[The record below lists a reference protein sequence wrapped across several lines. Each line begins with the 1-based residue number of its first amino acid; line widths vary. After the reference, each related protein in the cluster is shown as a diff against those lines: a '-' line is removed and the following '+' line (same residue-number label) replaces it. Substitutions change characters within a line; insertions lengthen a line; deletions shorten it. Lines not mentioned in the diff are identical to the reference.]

1 MTVDSEV
8 DKYVCVR
15 GLRLHYVDYG
25 GQGDVVLALH
35 GLVQHA
41 RAFDPI
47 APLLVPHVRF
57 LSLDLRGRGESE
69 WGPPE
74 AYRMFEYLKDLRAF
88 LNELGLDRVALIG
101 TSLGGWVAMLYAT
114 AYPKRVTRLVL
125 NDVAMISEAAG
136 LNAVANRPSVARF
149 EFEDSAEAIS
159 WFISDRPG
167 LDRLGADQM
176 RLWVEGFLSRTE
188 TGKWRFKCDPSIV
201 RDAGALAQRLAG
213 ARDGLLG
220 PNQAWE
226 QAKRLTM
233 PVLLL
238 RGELSSVVS
247 PAIAKQLT
255 SVLPSARSVDIPGVG
270 HSPTLHEP
278 EAQAALLEF
287 FGTHADARAACEAN

>member
-1 MTVDSEV
+1 MEV

-47 APLLVPHVRF
+47 APLLIPHVRF

-88 LNELGLDRVALIG
+88 LNELGLDRVGLIG
-101 TSLGGWVAMLYAT
+101 TSLGGWVAMLFAT
-114 AYPKRVTRLVL
+114 AYPRRVTHLVL

-188 TGKWRFKCDPSIV
+188 TGKWRFKCDPCIV
-201 RDAGALAQRLAG
+201 RDSGALAQRLAG

-238 RGELSSVVS
+238 RGALSSVVS

-270 HSPTLHEP
+270 HSPTLYEP

-287 FGTHADARAACEAN
+287 FGTHAGARAACELN